1 MDTREIPTISREQF
15 AVLEGI
21 APLSRRP
28 VFDTRSNDRDALAAF
43 LEDYKK
49 SLDADKSDV
58 PGAADFSQ
66 LINLLKK

>member
-15 AVLEGI
+15 AALEGI
-21 APLSRRP
+21 APVSRRP
-28 VFDTRSNDRDALAAF
+28 AFHAGSNERDALAAF

-66 LINLLKK
+66 LINLLKR